1 MAEEVPST
9 TGRRPTLMRRILTI
23 GVAAFLVLIAIGVV
37 SQSPGWLFGR
47 VRTVRVT
54 NIGTTALT
62 VHYQQS
68 QSNTYHTTISD
79 EKTLEPGKS
88 TRFRYI
94 RGDRI
99 VVHDGGSN
107 NSSIVMLD
115 GEFRSTE
122 VRPRGASRDWMAR
135 IERIK

>member
-1 MAEEVPST
+1 MAEQTPST
-9 TGRRPTLMRRILTI
+9 TGRRPTLMTRILTI

-54 NIGTTALT
+54 NVGTKVLA

-68 QSNTYHTTISD
+68 QSNTFHTTISN

-99 VVHDGGSN
+99 VVHDGGFN

-122 VRPRGASRDWMAR
+122 VRPRGESRDWMAR